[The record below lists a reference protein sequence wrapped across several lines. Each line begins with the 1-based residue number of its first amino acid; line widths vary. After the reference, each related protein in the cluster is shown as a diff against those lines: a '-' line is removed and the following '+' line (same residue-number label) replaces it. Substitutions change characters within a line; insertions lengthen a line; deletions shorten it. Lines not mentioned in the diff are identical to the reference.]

1 MIFLKYLNQI
11 NTLKIGKKIR
21 LSVFIIFTYL
31 FFINFVNG
39 QDMNNENENRLHLEL
54 KDGIVVIQ
62 LLPDLAPNHVNRIKE
77 LARMNFYDNT
87 PIHRVIDGFMAQMGD
102 PTGSGS
108 GGSDLP
114 DLKSEFSNE
123 PHVRGIV
130 SMART
135 PDPNSANSQFFIMFD
150 SAPSLDN
157 QYTVWGKVIEGMD
170 FVDNIK
176 KGDGMNGIVE
186 DPDFIISL
194 KVAADIN

>member
-21 LSVFIIFTYL
+21 LSVYIIFTYL

>member
-21 LSVFIIFTYL
+21 LSVYIIFTYL

-39 QDMNNENENRLHLEL
+39 QDMNNEIENRLHLEL

-62 LLPDLAPNHVNRIKE
+62 LFPDLAPNHVNRIKE

-87 PIHRVIDGFMAQMGD
+87 PIHRVIDGFMAQIGD

>member
-1 MIFLKYLNQI
+1 
-11 NTLKIGKKIR
+11 
-21 LSVFIIFTYL
+21 
-31 FFINFVNG
+31 
-39 QDMNNENENRLHLEL
+39 
-54 KDGIVVIQ
+54 
-62 LLPDLAPNHVNRIKE
+62 
-77 LARMNFYDNT
+77 
-87 PIHRVIDGFMAQMGD
+87 
-102 PTGSGS
+102 
-108 GGSDLP
+108 
-114 DLKSEFSNE
+114 
-123 PHVRGIV
+123 
-130 SMART
+130 MART